1 MKEIGEAKFPASPD
15 TFIAYQKQR
24 IGRELSECERDIAI
38 NWMESFNIIYEFGL
52 EQNRAAL
59 VESSVLLDKML
70 EQYGDFTDAH
80 KFTEACRAWII
91 KAWRQGAQHGKKK
104 RPLLCR

>member
-38 NWMESFNIIYEFGL
+38 NWMESFN
-52 EQNRAAL
+52 
-59 VESSVLLDKML
+59 
-70 EQYGDFTDAH
+70 
-80 KFTEACRAWII
+80 
-91 KAWRQGAQHGKKK
+91 KK
-104 RPLLCR
+104 